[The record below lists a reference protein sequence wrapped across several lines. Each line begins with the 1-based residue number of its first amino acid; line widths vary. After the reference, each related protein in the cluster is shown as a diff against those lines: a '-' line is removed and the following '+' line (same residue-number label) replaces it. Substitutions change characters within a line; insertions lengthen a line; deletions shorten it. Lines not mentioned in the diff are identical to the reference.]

1 MTQISNHD
9 GVVTHLELDILKS
22 EVNWALGSITTNEA
36 SGGNGITVELFQILK
51 EHAATVLHSICQQI
65 WKTQQWPQ
73 D

>member
-36 SGGNGITVELFQILK
+36 SGGNEIPAELFQKMISK
-51 EHAATVLHSICQQI
+51 R
-65 WKTQQWPQ
+65 
-73 D
+73 